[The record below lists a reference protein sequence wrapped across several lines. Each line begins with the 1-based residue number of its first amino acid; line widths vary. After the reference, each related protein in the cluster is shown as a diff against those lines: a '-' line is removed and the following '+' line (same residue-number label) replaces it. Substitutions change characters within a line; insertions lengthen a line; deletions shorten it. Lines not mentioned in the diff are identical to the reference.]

1 MLFLE
6 YFVPYLKSANQD
18 LPSKWAPWCQVVY
31 GLTSK
36 SSYLARCLA
45 ALAVAPIWWTDRSAL
60 NWIQLNEMELHVW
73 VLGLQHRLELGLS
86 STLDNPSHLILTQ
99 LFDKTVFLM
108 KTIYTNKLRDCILVI
123 PQAALMI
130 CFVSEPI
137 ILTGINCCQQILLSF
152 LFVPGDLLCVEKS
165 ALSIY
170 SLWNTC

>member
-1 MLFLE
+1 
-6 YFVPYLKSANQD
+6 
-18 LPSKWAPWCQVVY
+18 
-31 GLTSK
+31 
-36 SSYLARCLA
+36 
-45 ALAVAPIWWTDRSAL
+45 
-60 NWIQLNEMELHVW
+60 
-73 VLGLQHRLELGLS
+73 
-86 STLDNPSHLILTQ
+86 
-99 LFDKTVFLM
+99 M

-170 SLWNTC
+170 IFEILVRAKQSSPPLSPVNWLFLNFYPYFQSFIVAVPFVLSCLKSHFESMHFFLIVGGSLYLTLKFKHGKKIVSISISFVGPECLTRKDFFKTLLGTQQNNIFCHTYFE

>member
-1 MLFLE
+1 
-6 YFVPYLKSANQD
+6 
-18 LPSKWAPWCQVVY
+18 
-31 GLTSK
+31 
-36 SSYLARCLA
+36 
-45 ALAVAPIWWTDRSAL
+45 
-60 NWIQLNEMELHVW
+60 
-73 VLGLQHRLELGLS
+73 
-86 STLDNPSHLILTQ
+86 
-99 LFDKTVFLM
+99 M

-170 SLWNTC
+170 IFEILVRAKQSSPPLSPVN